1 MGILIGVNVLLLV
14 CLVACLA
21 EISELRRAQKRWK
34 LRYFRAKQTKNIT
47 HL

>member
-14 CLVACLA
+14 CLVVCLA
-21 EISELRRAQKRWK
+21 EISELRQSQKRWK
-34 LRYFRAKQTKNIT
+34 LRYFRAKQSKNIT